1 LGRRGGWVL
10 CTLGIIAAGILS
22 RVGRTGFVVVDK
34 YLGDA
39 LYAAMV
45 YALLR
50 QVGRAR
56 AAAGGAVVVM
66 TGMEL
71 FQLTGIPAG
80 MLGSKSW
87 VVWGCARLL
96 GVQFGW
102 LDLLAYGVGIGGI
115 FFADAR
121 WGKAESGRVGEIKE

>member
-1 LGRRGGWVL
+1 MTRLALRWGWLL

-50 QVGRAR
+50 LIGEARA

-66 TGMEL
+66 AGMEL
-71 FQLTGIPAG
+71 FQLTGIPAE
-80 MLGSKSW
+80 MLGSGH
-87 VVWGCARLL
+87 WGVRICARLL

-102 LDLLAYGVGIGGI
+102 LDLVAYGVGIAMI
-115 FFADAR
+115 FFVDAR
-121 WGKAESGRVGEIKE
+121 WARSELT

>member
-1 LGRRGGWVL
+1 MKRLGRGGEWAL
-10 CTLGIIAAGILS
+10 CTLGIIAAGVLS
-22 RVGRTGFVVVDK
+22 RVGRTGYVVIDK

-50 QVGRAR
+50 QVRRAR
-56 AAAGGAVVVM
+56 AATGGAVVVM
-66 TGMEL
+66 LGMEL

-80 MLGSKSW
+80 MLGSESG
-87 VVWGCARLL
+87 VVRICARLL

-102 LDLLAYGVGIGGI
+102 LDLLAYGVGMG
-115 FFADAR
+115 
-121 WGKAESGRVGEIKE
+121 